1 VIEPLA
7 FATTAACA
15 LLALACLIF
24 AARYRFQYMV
34 PYLVGVELALLVQT
48 VAIIIARSG
57 GYQPR
62 ASGENWAYVVTA
74 LLTLPLLAPLA
85 RRPRWWSAVIL
96 AVALAVLAVVVVRLQ
111 TTWRH

>member
-1 VIEPLA
+1 MIEPLA
-7 FATTAACA
+7 FATTAVCA
-15 LLALACLIF
+15 LLALACLLF
-24 AARYRFQYMV
+24 AARYRFRYV
-34 PYLVGVELALLVQT
+34 LPYLVGIELALLVQT
-48 VAIIIARSG
+48 AAIVIARIG

-96 AVALAVLAVVVVRLQ
+96 AAALAVLAVVVVRLQ

>member
-15 LLALACLIF
+15 LLALGCLLF
-24 AARYRFQYMV
+24 AARYRFDRV
-34 PYLVGVELALLVQT
+34 LPYLVGIELALIVQT
-48 VAIIIARSG
+48 VAIVIARIG
-57 GYQPR
+57 GHQPR
-62 ASGENWAYVVTA
+62 ESGENWAYVVTA
-74 LLTLPLLAPLA
+74 LITLPLLAPLA

-96 AVALAVLAVVVVRLQ
+96 AVALGVLAVVVIRLQ

>member
-1 VIEPLA
+1 MIEPLA
-7 FATTAACA
+7 FATAATCA

-24 AARYRFQYMV
+24 AARYRFHYV
-34 PYLVGVELALLVQT
+34 LPYLIGIELALLIQT
-48 VAIIIARSG
+48 VAIVIARLG

-62 ASGENWAYVVTA
+62 ASGENWAYLVTA

>member
-7 FATTAACA
+7 FATAAACA
-15 LLALACLIF
+15 LLALGCLVF
-24 AARYRFQYMV
+24 AARYRFRYV
-34 PYLVGVELALLVQT
+34 LPYLAGIELALLVQT
-48 VAIIIARSG
+48 VAIVIARIG

-74 LLTLPLLAPLA
+74 LLTLPLLAPLG
-85 RRPRWWSAVIL
+85 RRPRWWSAVII
-96 AVALAVLAVVVVRLQ
+96 AVTLAVLAVVVVRLQ